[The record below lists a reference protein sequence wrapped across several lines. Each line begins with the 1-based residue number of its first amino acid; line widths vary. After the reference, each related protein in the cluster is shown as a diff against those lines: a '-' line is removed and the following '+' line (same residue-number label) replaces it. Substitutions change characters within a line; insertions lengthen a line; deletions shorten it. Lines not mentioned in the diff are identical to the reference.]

1 MSKPIVSLVN
11 VEKWYG
17 TNHVVKNMNINIA
30 EGEFLTLL
38 GPSGC
43 GKSTLLNIIAGLL
56 EPTSGAVYCNGKE
69 VKGTGTDRGVVFQ
82 QYALFPWLTVKK
94 NVMFALKDKEF
105 RLAELGN
112 DAGMYGAVRMVLV
125 D

>member
-1 MSKPIVSLVN
+1 MASLSLKN
-11 VEKWYG
+11 VCKVYPNG
-17 TNHVVKNMNINIA
+17 FVAVKDFNLEI
-30 EGEFLTLL
+30 EDKEFIIFV

>member
-1 MSKPIVSLVN
+1 MYKRQ
-11 VEKWYG
+11 
-17 TNHVVKNMNINIA
+17 
-30 EGEFLTLL
+30 
-38 GPSGC
+38 
-43 GKSTLLNIIAGLL
+43 
-56 EPTSGAVYCNGKE
+56 AVYCNGKE